1 MQLTLHQWRSSDLET
16 NVLET
21 ANSFSGWLCHTYVWQ
36 LCYFSAWYY
45 PVKALV

>member
-21 ANSFSGWLCHTYVWQ
+21 ANSVSG
-36 LCYFSAWYY
+36 
-45 PVKALV
+45 